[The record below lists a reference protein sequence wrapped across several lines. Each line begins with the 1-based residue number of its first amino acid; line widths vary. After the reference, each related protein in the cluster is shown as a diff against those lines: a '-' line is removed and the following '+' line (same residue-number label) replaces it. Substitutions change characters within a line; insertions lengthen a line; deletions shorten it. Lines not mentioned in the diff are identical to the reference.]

1 MKDLNIISIGVM
13 MLANM
18 IEAETLVSLIVK
30 SLTGISIL
38 ALLYFQYRKHK
49 REEAIFN
56 KEMKK
61 YDNGN

>member
-1 MKDLNIISIGVM
+1 MKDLNIVSIGVM

-49 REEAIFN
+49 REEALFH
-56 KEMKK
+56 KEMEK
-61 YDNGN
+61 